1 MLMLNFKQFLK
12 LNTKISVKENLC
24 NLSGLE
30 NNAVRMIS
38 TGSSAEAVCHYTF
51 TFIAKTLTKLAEN
64 ARAAHGE
71 LPIVW
76 AGGVMSNSI
85 IKNYLSKLGN
95 VYFTEPQYSADN
107 AVGVALIC
115 RKKFLNETGNRN
127 DE

>member
-1 MLMLNFKQFLK
+1 MPLPECRAIELSSMEY
-12 LNTKISVKENLC
+12 SV
-24 NLSGLE
+24 LSWSE
-30 NNAVRMIS
+30 
-38 TGSSAEAVCHYTF
+38 SS
-51 TFIAKTLTKLAEN
+51 KLAEN
-64 ARAAHGE
+64 ARVAHGD

-85 IKNYLSKLGN
+85 IKNHLSKLGN

-115 RKKFLNETGNRN
+115 RKKYLNETVNRN